1 MKLYQ
6 FVHLCGLSWR
16 GWPSR
21 PCSVARRRSPPW
33 THPARPC
40 SGRSRPFASRF
51 LTTVPTCPALSYPSH
66 LFRVLLLRRLRLP
79 LLSQRYCR
87 CRRPLDSL
95 GDHRAA
101 CAWAGVLRSRGR
113 PLERA
118 AARVCREA
126 GARVTCNT
134 RLADMNLQV
143 DRVDDRRL
151 EIVANGLPL
160 WGGQQLAVDTTLV
173 SPLSGSGQPCRRG
186 GRVQGAALALAR
198 RRKERTYAEL
208 LRSERCRLVVL
219 AVEVG
224 GRWSDEA
231 ASLVRGLA
239 RAKAREVPVRLR
251 SSLVAVL
258 VARWSALLSHAAMS
272 AFAATF
278 TQRAAGRLPAG

>member
-1 MKLYQ
+1 MMRL
-6 FVHLCGLSWR
+6 
-16 GWPSR
+16 
-21 PCSVARRRSPPW
+21 
-33 THPARPC
+33 
-40 SGRSRPFASRF
+40 SRPFS
-51 LTTVPTCPALSYPSH
+51 VPRPVLSFPLVPRPPSQAPAPSAAIFPALLPVSSPFGLPRRPPHS
-66 LFRVLLLRRLRLP
+66 LRR
-79 LLSQRYCR
+79 
-87 CRRPLDSL
+87 
-95 GDHRAA
+95 
-101 CAWAGVLRSRGR
+101 RGC

-151 EIVANGLPL
+151 EV
-160 WGGQQLAVDTTLV
+160 TLV

-198 RRKERTYAEL
+198 RRERTYPPL
-208 LRSERCRLVVL
+208 GC
-219 AVEVG
+219 VEVG

-231 ASLVRGLA
+231 ASFVRAL
-239 RAKAREVPVRLR
+239 VPVRLR

-278 TQRAAGRLPAG
+278 TGRGHSAMPTVRSRPWVNFLQMQVRRPSPLAGCLPASCTSHSRWPPGYPVPGGSP

>member
-1 MKLYQ
+1 M
-6 FVHLCGLSWR
+6 
-16 GWPSR
+16 
-21 PCSVARRRSPPW
+21 
-33 THPARPC
+33 
-40 SGRSRPFASRF
+40 
-51 LTTVPTCPALSYPSH
+51 
-66 LFRVLLLRRLRLP
+66 
-79 LLSQRYCR
+79 
-87 CRRPLDSL
+87 
-95 GDHRAA
+95 
-101 CAWAGVLRSRGR
+101 
-113 PLERA
+113 
-118 AARVCREA
+118 CREA

-151 EIVANGLPL
+151 EVVANGLPL

-198 RRKERTYAEL
+198 RRKERTYPEL

-231 ASLVRGLA
+231 ASFVRALA

-278 TQRAAGRLPAG
+278 TQRAGALSHADGALPPLGELLADAGEAPLTAGRLPAG